1 MNYAESITNE
11 AITELPVGA
20 FDGEIVVVDD
30 KESMKRAYNS
40 LVRSRVIGFD
50 TETRPSFQRGHL
62 YPMALVQLSN
72 AGTAFLFRINKIPL
86 SKKMLSL
93 LENEKILKIGASIR
107 DDIKGIQK
115 QTPFK
120 PGGFVDIQSIVGNY
134 GIADLSVRKVA
145 AIVLGIR
152 VSKAQR
158 LSNWE
163 AQSLTPA
170 QQLYAATDAW
180 ACREIYLKLTR
191 GNEQTVL

>member
-20 FDGEIVVVDD
+20 FAGDIVVVED
-30 KESMKRAYNS
+30 KESMKQAYNS
-40 LVRSRVIGFD
+40 LIHSRFIGFD

-72 AGTAFLFRINKIPL
+72 AGTAFLFRINKMPL
-86 SKKMLSL
+86 SKKMISL
-93 LENEKILKIGASIR
+93 LENENILKIGASIR

-163 AQSLTPA
+163 AHTLTPA

-180 ACREIYLKLTR
+180 ACREIYLRLTR
-191 GNEQTVL
+191 NGQ

>member
-20 FDGEIVVVDD
+20 FSGEIVVVED
-30 KESMKRAYNS
+30 KVSMKQAYNS
-40 LVRSRVIGFD
+40 LIQSRIIGFD

-107 DDIKGIQK
+107 DDIRGIQR

-134 GIADLSVRKVA
+134 GITDLSVRKIS
-145 AIVLGIR
+145 AIVLGLRI
-152 VSKAQR
+152 SKAQR

-163 AQSLTPA
+163 AHTLTPA

-191 GNEQTVL
+191 NSE

>member
-72 AGTAFLFRINKIPL
+72 TGTAFLFRINKIPL

-180 ACREIYLKLTR
+180 ACREVYLKLTGNR
-191 GNEQTVL
+191 GSM